1 MLAAWNSGFDVD
13 EIAMLDISGGKI
25 ALAGEQ
31 YIASTED
38 TAVAIVKAING
49 CVVLVMTSYCGKFQ
63 YIRSV

>member
-1 MLAAWNSGFDVD
+1 
-13 EIAMLDISGGKI
+13 MLDISGGKI

-49 CVVLVMTSYCGKFQ
+49 WCCTGYDFVLW
-63 YIRSV
+63 